1 MKDLPVP
8 RLPHRRGGNRLA
20 IMLARTAEQVRAATV
35 PYKVGDVVLG
45 DDPFNGRQVGTIT
58 VIRGPVLG
66 LRTACEGH
74 PDFVPGI
81 VYYDYRQVR
90 TPD

>member
-8 RLPHRRGGNRLA
+8 RLPRQRAGSRLA
-20 IMLARTAEQVRAATV
+20 MMLARTAGRVRAAAV

-45 DDPFNGRQVGTIT
+45 DDPFNGRQVGTVT
-58 VIRGPVLG
+58 EIRGPVLS

-90 TPD
+90 TPE